1 MKMVYVLKIRKSG
14 DEDDVFIFD
23 NIGGVADVVFDYFDA
38 EDKRKMGLDGFQNW
52 LFQQDLGYFDVWL
65 EVVR

>member
-23 NIGGVADVVFDYFDA
+23 NISGVADVVFDYFDA